1 MGFHSL
7 SPTLARAAK
16 CGLGFGNGASTAGAA
31 LQVSYKQDD
40 RWSIAARA
48 EALATMGDMN
58 LLYGPE
64 SGAWS
69 ATLTPTYQNGVFF
82 ARAEAAYVG
91 SENGRNGFALGR
103 RLENSSQARLML
115 ETGMLF

>member
-1 MGFHSL
+1 
-7 SPTLARAAK
+7 
-16 CGLGFGNGASTAGAA
+16 
-31 LQVSYKQDD
+31 
-40 RWSIAARA
+40 
-48 EALATMGDMN
+48 MGDMN

-69 ATLTPTYQNGVFF
+69 ASLTPTYQNGVFF